1 MSGPSSVPPLYHGS
15 DELEPLSPKFNCDSF
30 ADSIIREES
39 IPGGKRASKT
49 RRLSGLVSH
58 GRIDLERAIALASP
72 ESSNGIYEDM
82 LLNMNCKGG
91 RVDDEEEEQPV
102 SEPDEDRRWDEDF
115 EETQELLRKAE
126 AGEIVLPDDDDDIPQ
141 S

>member
-1 MSGPSSVPPLYHGS
+1 
-15 DELEPLSPKFNCDSF
+15 LSTEFKPDVF

-58 GRIDLERAIALASP
+58 GRIDLERAIVLASS
-72 ESSNGIYEDM
+72 ESSNGIYEDILPKM
-82 LLNMNCKGG
+82 DCKGA
-91 RVDDEEEEQPV
+91 RIDDEEVEPIQISDEENRLWNH
-102 SEPDEDRRWDEDF
+102 DL
-115 EETQELLRKAE
+115 EETQELLEQME
-126 AGEIVLPDDDDDIPQ
+126 AGEIVLPDDDEDDIPQ